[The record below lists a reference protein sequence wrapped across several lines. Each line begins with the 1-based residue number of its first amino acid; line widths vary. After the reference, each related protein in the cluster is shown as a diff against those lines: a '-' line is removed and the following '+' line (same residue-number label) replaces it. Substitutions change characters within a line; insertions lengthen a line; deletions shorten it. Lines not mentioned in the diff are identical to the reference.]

1 METIKK
7 KLASLKDEKD
17 SALERVEEVEQEKKE
32 AEARAEAVGNT
43 FSWILYIL
51 ACVASMTAIMQEYS
65 RGLCFLLLCY
75 FFLSVFPHGYVLATM
90 CLNDLPNRLC
100 SLKSHLS

>member
-43 FSWILYIL
+43 LAGYYIYL
-51 ACVASMTAIMQEYS
+51 
-65 RGLCFLLLCY
+65 
-75 FFLSVFPHGYVLATM
+75 HVL
-90 CLNDLPNRLC
+90 RL
-100 SLKSHLS
+100 

>member
-43 FSWILYIL
+43 LAGYYIYL
-51 ACVASMTAIMQEYS
+51 
-65 RGLCFLLLCY
+65 
-75 FFLSVFPHGYVLATM
+75 HVL
-90 CLNDLPNRLC
+90 RLWPR
-100 SLKSHLS
+100 